1 MTKLRNISLLLKT
14 KNIWPTISQL
24 SQYSVTVLKSFIII
38 IIIIVRDFVRYYM
51 T

>member
-1 MTKLRNISLLLKT
+1 MTKLRNITTSLLLKT

-38 IIIIVRDFVRYYM
+38 IIVRDFVRYYM